1 MQEIYFEIYL
11 YIVGY
16 VIKQDNVPLVV
27 IKDDFNQR
35 KMFTSTIV
43 FKKKSEAGWFIFFSV
58 LASPSSFQGEM
69 HLPKVKAQMIGDRSV
84 MTLSIPFLLLGFG
97 KLFSNS

>member
-1 MQEIYFEIYL
+1 MQEIYFKIYL

-16 VIKQDNVPLVV
+16 VIKKDNVPLVV

-43 FKKKSEAGWFIFFSV
+43 FKKK
-58 LASPSSFQGEM
+58 
-69 HLPKVKAQMIGDRSV
+69 
-84 MTLSIPFLLLGFG
+84 
-97 KLFSNS
+97 